1 MSRLEAR
8 PLPIGLAYVAGH
20 LDPDRHTTKV
30 LDLMFSDDYLADVEA
45 TVKEFRPDVV
55 GLSIRNLDN
64 GSYLDLQWTLPVA
77 KEVTQRIRTISQ
89 ATIICGGPAFSVLP
103 KECFA
108 FVGPDLGIVGDAGE
122 TFAEL
127 AGRLEASEAHQD
139 LPGLVYRENGEVTF
153 NGVRSSSSFTKPPR
167 LEDLDLAK
175 YRQAGFG
182 IGVLTKLGHF
192 NSAGTPAA
200 QEKGAWRV
208 IRPIGEVVA
217 EVKDLEQRLGLRKVF
232 FIDSGFNLPLAHAK
246 DFCRALIEAGLT
258 LHWNTG
264 FAPHTC
270 DSELIGLMKQA
281 GCALVVMGGTGGDS
295 HEGASMSK
303 HLDHLR
309 QVCHICEEG
318 NLHYTMSQIFGEPGE
333 TRETVKEKLAFLR
346 SVNPAVANLRVGV
359 RMLPGSLIAA
369 QAKEEGLI
377 SDEGDLLRPTFY
389 LAEPVRDWIVDHLKA
404 EAGQHPR
411 WNVL

>member
-1 MSRLEAR
+1 
-8 PLPIGLAYVAGH
+8 
-20 LDPDRHTTKV
+20 
-30 LDLMFSDDYLADVEA
+30 
-45 TVKEFRPDVV
+45 
-55 GLSIRNLDN
+55 
-64 GSYLDLQWTLPVA
+64 
-77 KEVTQRIRTISQ
+77 
-89 ATIICGGPAFSVLP
+89 
-103 KECFA
+103 
-108 FVGPDLGIVGDAGE
+108 
-122 TFAEL
+122 
-127 AGRLEASEAHQD
+127 
-139 LPGLVYRENGEVTF
+139 
-153 NGVRSSSSFTKPPR
+153 
-167 LEDLDLAK
+167 
-175 YRQAGFG
+175 
-182 IGVLTKLGHF
+182 
-192 NSAGTPAA
+192 
-200 QEKGAWRV
+200 
-208 IRPIGEVVA
+208 
-217 EVKDLEQRLGLRKVF
+217 
-232 FIDSGFNLPLAHAK
+232 
-246 DFCRALIEAGLT
+246 
-258 LHWNTG
+258 
-264 FAPHTC
+264 
-270 DSELIGLMKQA
+270 MKQA